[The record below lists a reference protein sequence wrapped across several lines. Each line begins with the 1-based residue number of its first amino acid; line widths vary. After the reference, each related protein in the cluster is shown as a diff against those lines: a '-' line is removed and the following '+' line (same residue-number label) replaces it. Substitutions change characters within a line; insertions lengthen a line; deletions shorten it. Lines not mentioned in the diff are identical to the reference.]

1 MQTLTQTNNETA
13 HVDMHSATA
22 RFNLQSATAR
32 FNMIEQQIRPWD
44 VLDPVVLKL
53 LNDLP
58 REHFVPADYQG
69 LAFAD
74 LEIPIGPNVAHGETM
89 LSPKLEGRLLQSL
102 DLGDGVQKQHK
113 VLHVGAGSG
122 YFTALLASL
131 AHNVLA
137 IEVNENLLEIAK
149 NNVLKHGF
157 SNVTFEL
164 ADAANGWAANAPY
177 DRIVFTASSPVEPA
191 GVRQQ
196 LAVGGKLLIIVGQAP
211 AMQAM
216 LIERVDQTAFR
227 EDVLFETCLPALSNA
242 KKAQAFEF

>member
-1 MQTLTQTNNETA
+1 MQTQTQTNNETA
-13 HVDMHSATA
+13 
-22 RFNLQSATAR
+22 RFNMQSATAR

-58 REHFVPADYQG
+58 RENFVPADYQG

-74 LEIPIGPNVAHGETM
+74 LEIPIGADIERGQTM
-89 LSPKLEGRLLQSL
+89 LSPKLEGRMLQSL
-102 DLGDGVQKQHK
+102 DVQNHHK
-113 VLHVGAGSG
+113 VLHVGLGSG

-137 IEVNENLLEIAK
+137 IEIYETLLKNALKSLVN
-149 NNVLKHGF
+149 HGI
-157 SNVTFEL
+157 SNVTTQL
-164 ADAANGWAANAPY
+164 GDGAKGWAANAPY

-196 LAVGGKLLIIVGQAP
+196 LAVGGKLLIILGHAP
-211 AMQAM
+211 AMQAV
-216 LIERVDQTAFR
+216 LIERMNEAAFR

-242 KKAQAFEF
+242 EKSQTFEF

>member
-58 REHFVPADYQG
+58 RENFVPADYQG

-74 LEIPIGPNVAHGETM
+74 IEIPIGNGQTM

-102 DLGDGVQKQHK
+102 DLGDGVQKQHN

-131 AHNVLA
+131 ARNVLA
-137 IEVNENLLEIAK
+137 IEVNKNLLETAK

-157 SNVTFEL
+157 TNVTFEL
-164 ADAANGWAANAPY
+164 ADAANGWADNAPY

-196 LAVGGKLLIIVGQAP
+196 LAIGGKLLIIVGQAP
-211 AMQAM
+211 AMRTM
-216 LIERVDQTAFR
+216 LIERVGQTAFR

-242 KKAQAFEF
+242 TKAQAFEF